1 MLKIKSILV
10 SLLALGAMAS
20 CSTNELEGEDTRTG
34 ADIDAAY
41 MSLRVTLPT
50 ENARTR
56 ATGTSEEKDPV
67 DNEGEVNS
75 LFVVT
80 FDTDEKLVHH
90 SKMKPVV
97 ELTSDDMQA
106 TAKGQGTKS
115 AILVSAKT
123 KYLLVVVNPGALLE
137 ARLKALTAGTLFDD
151 FNVAVAQTLE
161 AESRKTLVAEI
172 VDAVDGFT
180 MINSGFITSGAW
192 EKGCLLDVTDNVIKV
207 DGVKIKDESVAK
219 GEAEKDENRAT
230 LKIERLSAK
239 VEVNVKDPG
248 LEVLPTG
255 ATFRFEG
262 WVLDYYNSTFFPFA
276 EKNTTKS
283 SHTSGFY
290 SNNFYTT
297 DPNYSN
303 PNHSAGIYKNLLK
316 DRAPQVV
323 WNGELSTNPGAEKG
337 FEYCIEN
344 TMAKEDQKFGAA
356 TRVVIKAKYAPENY
370 DLDEDWFSFGGITYK
385 DLAELKQAYA
395 DAAAAIVTKI
405 SDLKIANPT
414 WTDTQAEDAAKAAL
428 PVEVLFVEV
437 CDNFLGI
444 VKTTLG
450 AAGSGITAFADLN
463 QTEHLD
469 KISDGGEIVKT
480 SRCIKWYQKALNYYY
495 YEIRHDNTD
504 DEYMYLGKY
513 GVVRNNWYSLKLNKV
528 NGAGTTWYPNEGPD
542 EPDPEDPIDEML
554 GFLAFDIEIAPW
566 VYWETGFEI

>member
-180 MINSGFITSGAW
+180 MFNSGFITSGAW
-192 EKGCLLDVTDNVIKV
+192 E
-207 DGVKIKDESVAK
+207 
-219 GEAEKDENRAT
+219 
-230 LKIERLSAK
+230 
-239 VEVNVKDPG
+239 
-248 LEVLPTG
+248 
-255 ATFRFEG
+255 
-262 WVLDYYNSTFFPFA
+262 
-276 EKNTTKS
+276 
-283 SHTSGFY
+283 
-290 SNNFYTT
+290 
-297 DPNYSN
+297 
-303 PNHSAGIYKNLLK
+303 
-316 DRAPQVV
+316 
-323 WNGELSTNPGAEKG
+323 
-337 FEYCIEN
+337 
-344 TMAKEDQKFGAA
+344 
-356 TRVVIKAKYAPENY
+356 
-370 DLDEDWFSFGGITYK
+370 
-385 DLAELKQAYA
+385 
-395 DAAAAIVTKI
+395 
-405 SDLKIANPT
+405 
-414 WTDTQAEDAAKAAL
+414 
-428 PVEVLFVEV
+428 
-437 CDNFLGI
+437 
-444 VKTTLG
+444 
-450 AAGSGITAFADLN
+450 
-463 QTEHLD
+463 
-469 KISDGGEIVKT
+469 
-480 SRCIKWYQKALNYYY
+480 
-495 YEIRHDNTD
+495 
-504 DEYMYLGKY
+504 
-513 GVVRNNWYSLKLNKV
+513 
-528 NGAGTTWYPNEGPD
+528 
-542 EPDPEDPIDEML
+542 
-554 GFLAFDIEIAPW
+554 
-566 VYWETGFEI
+566 